1 MSEFEDSPEIDNLL
15 PFLYFIDWFCKWVV
29 DFIVSDFAI
38 FEDLLFSAAF
48 VFTNIKDVNN
58 VVHTD
63 IANNFF

>member
-1 MSEFEDSPEIDNLL
+1 MS
-15 PFLYFIDWFCKWVV
+15 CR
-29 DFIVSDFAI
+29 FIVSDFAI

-63 IANNFF
+63 IANNF